1 MAKKNDKPEV
11 FSALEVANICG
22 VVNQTAINWIKGG
35 HLKAFTTPGGQYRVY
50 PDDLASFMKGR
61 NMRIPQE
68 LNKKCSSPVVFK
80 QSVLIVDDDKGLNCV
95 IARFLQKKYENSGL
109 EIFQAFD
116 GFEAGVLMTQNQ
128 PGILILDLDLPGV
141 DGFSL
146 CRKIQEN
153 ESFGKPVIVV
163 VTALEDSSVEQRVK
177 ELGVNYFFKKPLN
190 LNELSSIIE
199 CSEQPKF

>member
-1 MAKKNDKPEV
+1 MLKKTDKPEV

-61 NMRIPQE
+61 KMRIPE
-68 LNKKCSSPVVFK
+68 HLAKKCTGNLYEHGDI
-80 QSVLIVDDDKGLNCV
+80 LIVDDDKGLNCV
-95 IARFLQKKYENSGL
+95 IAKLLQKKYESFGV

-116 GFEAGVLMTQNQ
+116 GFEAGVLMTEKH
-128 PGILILDLDLPGV
+128 PKILILDLDLPGV

-146 CRKIQEN
+146 CKKIREN
-153 ESFGKPVIVV
+153 ENFGKPMIFV
-163 VTALEDSSVEQRVK
+163 VTALEDAESEKRVK

-190 LNELSSIIE
+190 LIELAQILDENS
-199 CSEQPKF
+199 